1 MEASVA
7 LRHVFNAR
15 DTENQWRRAVVAL
28 SKMTE
33 LERAQAWKLFSS
45 DNLKLESS
53 AAIITHS
60 QYKTLF
66 KHALREA
73 VGPKEQIGVC
83 ASDTGGEEIM
93 STLKHYIDM
102 LEEYKFFLATF
113 TVSFNIDGEDATAPK
128 LIHQV
133 DTDQISLAFE
143 SGKREIKKL
152 HELIEQSEQRIKDH
166 ITPII
171 KSEIT
176 PIIKSEIQIHQDGI
190 KNEIQKQ
197 IATLNTST
205 VEDIR
210 NLKKIIDEMKN
221 TIEKDI
227 EEILNK
233 QALAIN
239 SNISS
244 TTEKQTIVL
253 KEAQI
258 TASQNNEKVITDE
271 IKTLKTT
278 ITDELKM
285 FNELSA
291 CVEQT
296 LQTIQEH
303 GVTLKNQTQ
312 KLKDAMSVEDD
323 IIKHN
328 TEQSTD
334 YANLR
339 IEFAQVKQS
348 IENLNQN
355 MQKLLDASLEIKEEH
370 PHSSHVDEGHIPS
383 VSTTVES
390 MNRTIITNQTE
401 DEIAKK
407 GFHYHDRFIVFN
419 YNPINGAKKLRLM
432 NFNDTQK
439 IYGKDDTYQNY
450 TSHNA
455 MIAEVKTTG
464 LPVYQNDESSDT
476 VVQSIA
482 ENGYIKDGRRRWC
495 TFNPVT
501 GTRRFNKLTDKPR
514 MKDKMYPQYITK
526 EAMVREIR
534 HQPQED

>member
-205 VEDIR
+205 VEDIQ

-303 GVTLKNQTQ
+303 
-312 KLKDAMSVEDD
+312 
-323 IIKHN
+323 
-328 TEQSTD
+328 
-334 YANLR
+334 
-339 IEFAQVKQS
+339 
-348 IENLNQN
+348 
-355 MQKLLDASLEIKEEH
+355 
-370 PHSSHVDEGHIPS
+370 
-383 VSTTVES
+383 
-390 MNRTIITNQTE
+390 
-401 DEIAKK
+401 
-407 GFHYHDRFIVFN
+407 
-419 YNPINGAKKLRLM
+419 
-432 NFNDTQK
+432 
-439 IYGKDDTYQNY
+439 
-450 TSHNA
+450 
-455 MIAEVKTTG
+455 
-464 LPVYQNDESSDT
+464 
-476 VVQSIA
+476 
-482 ENGYIKDGRRRWC
+482 
-495 TFNPVT
+495 
-501 GTRRFNKLTDKPR
+501 
-514 MKDKMYPQYITK
+514 
-526 EAMVREIR
+526 
-534 HQPQED
+534 